1 LPLPLRLGL
10 RLGAFASELSSSDED
25 ESFGDLACRRERGV
39 VLASEVGLNGSDSL
53 DDTSGAGSDARSVGS
68 CAIGGGSAAIAG
80 GSAPTGGGRAV
91 FAGGNAAIGGGRLTG
106 GGGKTKADAEPLDLR
121 ERGSL
126 ISARYDDDDDPGAAA
141 GECELYLPTT
151 REAQT
156 TRVVTRVLSTSGL
169 EDSRDGRVE
178 IYPRSERGTDGWQA
192 GGEGNK
198 RLDAARPEAP
208 TPIATRQAS
217 QRHRTRLDTSRV
229 PRDKNSIDARL
240 RSRAAS
246 GHGVAFQRV
255 CLYVSSLAPQRRRC
269 FSLAACAERTARCRN
284 FAAST
289 TAPALG
295 PMARHLSV
303 WPSDWRSVG
312 YPQNSYVVIQLLR
325 ARAPKSPA
333 APRLGRLGGSS
344 RRYLGLISGR
354 VSALAGMHPSYWA
367 LVMPTA

>member
-1 LPLPLRLGL
+1 MPLPLRLGL

-156 TRVVTRVLSTSGL
+156 TRVVTRVLSTRL

-178 IYPRSERGTDGWQA
+178 IYPRCERGTVGGRQEERATSDWTLRGRKHRRPSPLAKQA
-192 GGEGNK
+192 SAIEP
-198 RLDAARPEAP
+198 AWTPPESL
-208 TPIATRQAS
+208 ATRTPS
-217 QRHRTRLDTSRV
+217 MRGSDRGRHR
-229 PRDKNSIDARL
+229 AM
-240 RSRAAS
+240 
-246 GHGVAFQRV
+246 
-255 CLYVSSLAPQRRRC
+255 
-269 FSLAACAERTARCRN
+269 E
-284 FAAST
+284 
-289 TAPALG
+289 
-295 PMARHLSV
+295 
-303 WPSDWRSVG
+303 
-312 YPQNSYVVIQLLR
+312 
-325 ARAPKSPA
+325 
-333 APRLGRLGGSS
+333 
-344 RRYLGLISGR
+344 
-354 VSALAGMHPSYWA
+354 
-367 LVMPTA
+367 